1 MASIVIC
8 GGSVIGLSVAIM
20 LTADGHDVVVL
31 EADPDPVPDS
41 VDAAWATWRRPG
53 VPQFR
58 QPHNFYPRARQVL
71 EAELPHVPPRLSAAG
86 CTPRNLVAAPPP
98 TIVDREPRTG
108 DEVFETFTARR
119 TTFEWVLAQAAQE
132 QLDVRRGQRVLGLL
146 PGTSVRPGVVHV
158 AGVRTARETLPA
170 DLVIDATGRRSQV
183 DAWLAELGT
192 PPPVVESADSGFLYY
207 TRYFTGAGH
216 PEPRAPG
223 LSPLGS
229 ISLVTIPSD
238 NGTWCLTFVGSAG
251 DTPLKNLR
259 HVEVFDRVVRAH
271 PLHAHWLDGEPLSDV
286 LPMAGVLDRHRE
298 LVVDGAP
305 RATGLLN
312 VGDAWACTNP
322 SAGRG
327 ISLGLMQ
334 AQLLRAAVAKH
345 LDDADD
351 LALAFHTATREQVEP
366 YYRGQLD
373 ADRFRLA
380 EMAAAR
386 EGAPTPPL
394 PDPIA
399 RLLGAMQT
407 DADAYRWFMETICCL
422 ATPAEILRRPD
433 ALQRILATEPAAPLR
448 LPGPDREGLLALLS

>member
-8 GGSVIGLSVAIM
+8 GGSVIGLSVAMM

-41 VDAAWATWRRPG
+41 VDAAWSAWRRPG

-71 EAELPHVPPRLSAAG
+71 EAELPHLLPRLAAAG
-86 CTPRNLVAAPPP
+86 CGSRNLVAAPPP
-98 TIVDREPRTG
+98 TIVDRALRPG

-132 QLDVRRGQRVLGLL
+132 QLDVRRGERVLGLL
-146 PGTSVRPGVVHV
+146 PGTSARPGVVHV
-158 AGVRTARETLPA
+158 AGVRTTRDTLSA

-207 TRYFTGAGH
+207 TRFFTGAQ
-216 PEPRAPG
+216 PELRAPG

-229 ISLVTIPSD
+229 ISLATIPSD
-238 NGTWCLTFVGSAG
+238 NSTWCLTFVGSAG
-251 DTPLKNLR
+251 DAPLKNLR

-271 PLHAHWLDGEPLSDV
+271 PRHAHWLEGEPCSDV

-298 LVVDGAP
+298 LVADGVP
-305 RATGLLN
+305 RVTGLLN
-312 VGDAWACTNP
+312 VGDSWACTNP

-327 ISLGLMQ
+327 ISLGLMH
-334 AQLLRAAVAKH
+334 AQLLRSAVAEH
-345 LDDADD
+345 LADPAA
-351 LALAFHTATREQVEP
+351 LALAFHAATREQVEP

-380 EMAAAR
+380 EMAAVRA
-386 EGAPTPPL
+386 GAPTPPL
-394 PDPIA
+394 PDPVA

-422 ATPAEILRRPD
+422 AAPAEILRRPD
-433 ALQRILATEPAAPLR
+433 VMRRILATEPAAPMR